1 MLSKNYKNIS
11 LLIKPSLLKG
21 KITIPPSKSLS
32 HRAIICASL
41 SMEESNIKNIVFSDD
56 IRATIEGMKTL
67 GADIKED
74 DDFILVKKSRII
86 ENNIVN
92 SVIDCNESGS
102 TLRFLIPLSLVL
114 KDGCTFTGKGRLSE
128 RPLDVYYDIFKKSN
142 IKYET
147 NKGKLPLKV
156 RGRLKGG
163 SYNIPGNVSSQF
175 ITGLFFA
182 LPLLEV
188 DSKIKVTG
196 VLESKSYIDLTLAVM
211 KKYNVNIEKIDEHNY
226 HIKGAQK
233 YKAFDYR
240 VEGDFSQAAFFL
252 AANVLG
258 CKIEYLGLNYN
269 SMQGDKEILS
279 IIEKYSSPDREIT
292 IDASQIPDLVPV
304 ISVIASLKENCT
316 TNIINAGRLR
326 FKESDRLEA
335 MASEM
340 KKIGASIKETKNGLI
355 IKGKGSLCGNT
366 TVNSRNDH
374 RIAMAL
380 AIAAIKCENPIILEG
395 YESVKKTYPKF
406 WDDYQS
412 LGGVINEFND
422 RK

>member
-1 MLSKNYKNIS
+1 MLNRNNRNMGI
-11 LLIKPSLLKG
+11 LIKPSLLKG
-21 KITIPPSKSLS
+21 EITIPPSKSLS

-41 SMEESNIKNIVFSDD
+41 SKEESKLRNIIFSDD
-56 IRATIEGMKTL
+56 IRATIDGMKTL
-67 GADIKED
+67 GADIKEM
-74 DDFILVKKSRII
+74 DDFILVKKGRFI
-86 ENNIVN
+86 ETKN
-92 SVIDCNESGS
+92 VIDCNESGS

-114 KDGCTFTGKGRLSE
+114 KGGCNFTGKGRLSE
-128 RPLDVYYDIFKKSN
+128 RPLDVYYKVFENSN

-147 NKGKLPLKV
+147 NAGQLPLKV

-175 ITGLFFA
+175 ITGLLFA

-188 DSKIKVTG
+188 DSKIKITG
-196 VLESKSYIDLTLAVM
+196 VLESKNYIELTMDVM
-211 KKYNVNIEKIDEHNY
+211 QKYNVNIEKIDEHNY
-226 HIKGAQK
+226 YIKGGQE

-258 CKIEYLGLNYN
+258 CKIECLGLNYD
-269 SMQGDKEILS
+269 SLQGDKEILN
-279 IIEKYSSPDREIT
+279 ITEKYSSNKKEIT
-292 IDASQIPDLVPV
+292 IDASQIPDLIPV

-326 FKESDRLEA
+326 LKESDRLKSI
-335 MASEM
+335 ASEM
-340 KKIGASIKETKNGLI
+340 KKIGASIKETNDGLI
-355 IKGKGSLCGNT
+355 IKGKSSLHGNA
-366 TVNSRNDH
+366 TVDSRNDH

-380 AIAAIKCENPIILEG
+380 AIAAIKCENPIVLEG
-395 YESVKKTYPKF
+395 YESVKKSYPRF

-412 LGGVINEFND
+412 LGGII
-422 RK
+422 K